1 MADKTIPL
9 PKSVAGAADKLY
21 TLREARY
28 KLQAQVTKLEA
39 EEGVLREY
47 LIDNLPKSE
56 ASGITGRVAR
66 AEIVKKR
73 VPQVK
78 SWPDFYKHILR
89 TKDFSLMQRRLNEG
103 AVKERWDSK
112 KVVPGVV
119 AFTALSVSVT
129 KK

>member
-1 MADKTIPL
+1 VPKKIVL

-21 TLREARY
+21 TLREQRY
-28 KLQAQVTKLEA
+28 ALQKKVTKLE
-39 EEGVLREY
+39 EKEGVLREY
-47 LIDNLPKSE
+47 LIDNLPKSD
-56 ASGITGRVAR
+56 ASGITGRIAH
-66 AEIVKKR
+66 AEISKKP

-78 SWPDFYKHILR
+78 DWPAFYKHILR

-103 AVKERWDSK
+103 AVKERWLAK

-119 AFTALSVSVT
+119 RFNAISVSIT